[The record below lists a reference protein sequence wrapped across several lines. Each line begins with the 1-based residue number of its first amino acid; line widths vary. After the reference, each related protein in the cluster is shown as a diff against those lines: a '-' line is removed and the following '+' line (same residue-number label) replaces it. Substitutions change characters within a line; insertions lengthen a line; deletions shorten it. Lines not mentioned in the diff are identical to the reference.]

1 MIGTAA
7 QLFAELDRGERKPFY
22 LITGGEPFQT
32 RQVLERLRTKLVPSD
47 GSEEFL
53 VDAWDGEGLDGGVL
67 RRSLDTLPGLFGDG
81 TRYVVCVR
89 FDKLSPSSLE
99 AVESYFDDPSPTTT
113 FVMAAEKADK
123 RKAWFKAVEA
133 KGFVVEV
140 TEPKERDWPKWQTF
154 FERRAQKRIAP
165 EAWDVLVAAG
175 NRQLSLVAAEVEK
188 ATLLV
193 GDATVIDRAAAAQSA
208 SPSSEANV
216 FEFVE
221 NVVLRKKLAA
231 LDDYERLR
239 REGEADVKL
248 LALLVRQ
255 FQLIEKA
262 KHAPADKP
270 IAAHLGVHPF
280 VAQKVTTQARQ
291 IDGARLGKIFRL
303 LADGDYAL
311 KTGRGDLFGTFLVP
325 YFAA

>member
-1 MIGTAA
+1 MIGTAQ
-7 QLFAELDRGERKPFY
+7 QLFTELERNVRKPFY

-32 RQVLERLRTKLVPSD
+32 KEILDRLRAKLVTDPD
-47 GSEEFL
+47 AAEFL
-53 VDAWDGEGLDGGVL
+53 AEHWDGEGLDGNAL
-67 RRSLDTLPGLFGDG
+67 RQSVDTLPGLFGDG

-89 FDKLSPSSLE
+89 FDKASPSALA

-113 FVMAAEKADK
+113 LVLATDKADK
-123 RKAWFKAVEA
+123 RKGWYKAVEA

-140 TEPKERDWPKWQTF
+140 AEPKERDWPKWQTF
-154 FERRAQKRIAP
+154 FERRVQKKIAP
-165 EAWDVLVAAG
+165 EAWDILVAAG
-175 NRQLSLVAAEVEK
+175 GRQLALVASEVEK
-188 ATLLV
+188 AALLV
-193 GDATVIDRAAAAQSA
+193 GTAPTIDPKSAAHSA

-221 NVVLRKKLAA
+221 NVVLRKKFPA

-262 KHAPADKP
+262 KHAPADKAL
-270 IAAHLGVHPF
+270 AAHLGVHPF
-280 VAQKVTTQARQ
+280 VATKVVGQARQ
-291 IDGARLGKIFRL
+291 IDGTRLTKIFRL

-311 KTGRGDLFGTFLVP
+311 KTGRGDLFGAFLVP
-325 YFAA
+325 YFA